1 MHRALRPLDSRSA
14 VKAEKPQIGN
24 PRKLTFWQH
33 VFPAR
38 SIERFAGDDGNVAVK
53 HRQSKREFRIPP
65 DDKLFCA
72 QRVWDQ
78 RAEAGYMKQIEDEFQ
93 TLADEIIAGLNQIGP
108 EKSRIATKFF
118 ALWCSRFRQR
128 NEPTPDHFVEGILG
142 ENLSKD
148 QEEVLERNWIGY
160 LRTGQMMPGRI
171 LSGLQIQMTIQQ
183 FEAHF
188 RDTHWGIVVARE
200 GEFVLPDTFG
210 KLAIVPVT
218 PKICLCCGIE
228 GLELSMSEVSK
239 INRQAVQSTQD
250 YCVAR
255 DFAMCPS

>member
-1 MHRALRPLDSRSA
+1 

-128 NEPTPDHFVEGILG
+128 NEPTPDHFVEGSGGSARKELDWVSSYWPDDAGSHTLRVANPDDYPTIRGPFSGHSLG
-142 ENLSKD
+142 N
-148 QEEVLERNWIGY
+148 RC
-160 LRTGQMMPGRI
+160 RPRRRI
-171 LSGLQIQMTIQQ
+171 RSSRHI
-183 FEAHF
+183 
-188 RDTHWGIVVARE
+188 R
-200 GEFVLPDTFG
+200 
-210 KLAIVPVT
+210 
-218 PKICLCCGIE
+218 
-228 GLELSMSEVSK
+228 
-239 INRQAVQSTQD
+239 
-250 YCVAR
+250 
-255 DFAMCPS
+255 